1 MFESRPIWSRNAVK
15 ANINIQPDKLKLLLP
30 VVAYY
35 MVITKVYHAY
45 WEIIDWNILNIKY
58 STSKNVIPVRRNP
71 LIPHWS
77 VGKIKINKWIDINIK
92 KYIADPEQKNNGK

>member
-35 MVITKVYHAY
+35 MVSKELYHL
-45 WEIIDWNILNIKY
+45 IVRSLID
-58 STSKNVIPVRRNP
+58 
-71 LIPHWS
+71 HWS
-77 VGKIKINKWIDINIK
+77 LQFEEIL
-92 KYIADPEQKNNGK
+92 

>member
-35 MVITKVYHAY
+35 MVSR
-45 WEIIDWNILNIKY
+45 ELED
-58 STSKNVIPVRRNP
+58 
-71 LIPHWS
+71 
-77 VGKIKINKWIDINIK
+77 
-92 KYIADPEQKNNGK
+92 ADC

>member
-35 MVITKVYHAY
+35 MVSREVEDADCK
-45 WEIIDWNILNIKY
+45 IIDYNIPSATKLN
-58 STSKNVIPVRRNP
+58 S
-71 LIPHWS
+71 
-77 VGKIKINKWIDINIK
+77 
-92 KYIADPEQKNNGK
+92 DPGIQRHFTHTEN

>member
-35 MVITKVYHAY
+35 MVSREVYRTFCKVT
-45 WEIIDWNILNIKY
+45 DWNIPSAKMSFEFEEILSSHTDQLEK
-58 STSKNVIPVRRNP
+58 
-71 LIPHWS
+71 
-77 VGKIKINKWIDINIK
+77 
-92 KYIADPEQKNNGK
+92 